1 MTTSGPGVDS
11 PLCGL
16 KLGNAEGR
24 PTHYTVVTYTSY
36 VRTRISAA
44 TFSAA
49 FISGMRRLSV
59 RMAR

>member
-1 MTTSGPGVDS
+1 
-11 PLCGL
+11 L